1 MPPEMMKSAPRRQ
14 MKEKWSRRECKRRWG
29 AFGTMIASTGS
40 EAAMLTRNL
49 FRLLSH
55 QCGIAI
61 GTIAIDSSMT
71 TNGKTLHSGKLYSPG
86 VDGMIFSVRV
96 NSGTDTKFLGYRI

>member
-1 MPPEMMKSAPRRQ
+1 
-14 MKEKWSRRECKRRWG
+14 G

-61 GTIAIDSSMT
+61 GTIARDSSMT
-71 TNGKTLHSGKLYSPG
+71 TNGKTLHSGKLYSSG
-86 VDGMIFSVRV
+86 VDGMIFSVKYVAAPYGRTSSV
-96 NSGTDTKFLGYRI
+96 RWFPTIDVQRPKAMLAADDIRGKTH